1 MSWARQDCCFTAM
14 TEGCDH
20 MPERFD
26 MYDVNRQ
33 PLGHTHPRGVPI
45 PPGEYHIVVQI
56 CVLDGK
62 GRLLMTKRHPGKID
76 GNMWEVTAGSA
87 LAGEDSVA
95 GAMRELRE
103 ETGLIVT
110 REQMKP
116 LYTRTGHDFFLDSY
130 VVRLDCCGEEIMLT
144 MQEGET
150 VAYIWADSETQDRM
164 EKDGL
169 LVLIAKEARTYLK

>member
-1 MSWARQDCCFTAM
+1 MSGM
-14 TEGCDH
+14 TEL
-20 MPERFD
+20 FD
-26 MYDVNRQ
+26 MYDVNRN

-45 PPGEYHIVVQI
+45 KKGEYHIVVQV
-56 CVLDGK
+56 CVLDK
-62 GRLLMTKRHPGKID
+62 SGRLLMTQRHPDKID

-87 LAGEDSVA
+87 LAGEDSVT

-103 ETGLIVT
+103 ETGLTVEK
-110 REQMKP
+110 EQMKL

-130 VVRLDCCGEEIMLT
+130 IVRLDRDGEAVRLT

-150 VAYIWADSETQDRM
+150 VDFIWADAETQDQM
-164 EKDGL
+164 EQNGK